1 VLRAGAVTASFCTA
15 AATGAA
21 SFTVLR
27 VKIFHGWNRANPTA
41 TPTTATTATVIQ
53 MAFFRLRGLL
63 GGRVSRPVIALSWVG
78 AVEMQVG
85 CSIRRPDGVR
95 RKQVCSHYETL
106 TLLAQEDRERVGAR
120 WTDHGLNSLAGRS
133 ASAVTTSHLRFRG
146 FLVACLDGGAKLG
159 LGHRVARSDRGWDEH
174 PQENWP
180 DRKHFTGSVAESVC
194 WAALS

>member
-1 VLRAGAVTASFCTA
+1 VTASFCTA

-95 RKQVCSHYETL
+95 RKQVCSHYGTL
-106 TLLAQEDRERVGAR
+106 TLLALEDRERVGAR

-146 FLVACLDGGAKLG
+146 LLVACLDGGAKWASG
-159 LGHRVARSDRGWDEH
+159 IEWPARTVAGMNIRRRTGPIANISRGQLLKVFVGRHFRS
-174 PQENWP
+174 
-180 DRKHFTGSVAESVC
+180 
-194 WAALS
+194 